1 MRFFFLLL
9 TVALFLTSITGDD
22 AERMLGMKE
31 GGYVREDCGS
41 DCMPCG
47 GECCCE
53 PNSCIDGT
61 CHHESSPN

>member
-1 MRFFFLLL
+1 
-9 TVALFLTSITGDD
+9 
-22 AERMLGMKE
+22 
-31 GGYVREDCGS
+31 EDCGS